1 MFDAAGAATAA
12 EQHVQPDQPAP
23 DSQPHDTDAWQAD
36 AAAAPQAPDAPA
48 ADKAPPAAPGLPS
61 DAQPQNQQ
69 SYRSV
74 VFVDTSVPDYQT
86 LIKDIAPDAK
96 VVLLD
101 SQKEALGQMADAL
114 SGMSDLDSVQVVSH
128 GNEGHLYIAGRSYW
142 ADGLANRGQDLQAI
156 GAALKPGGD
165 ILFYACNVGAGQAGQ
180 EFVQTVH
187 RLTGADVAVSN
198 DETGNAAGQN
208 WTLEVQSGAIE
219 ATNPFARSSMDSF
232 AGRLTTVVVTTATGT
247 GAGTLNNAIVNA
259 AAGDVI
265 EFSSTLTSGTVSLG
279 NTTALVAAAAQDFT
293 INGDVDGDG
302 IADITIS
309 GDNGDNTT
317 TSSDYRGI
325 NFNAA
330 GKTLTVKNLVFER
343 FYTSLGN
350 QGLLMLQNGSLV
362 VDGVTFKN
370 NLSNIIAT
378 ANTATELTVKNSV
391 FRENSSVVVGTAAFS
406 TIKSLVTGTTTIEN
420 SLFADN
426 TYLMNAGTASVSYPG
441 GVIMVQS
448 TTSAFTANIRN
459 VTIANNSYINNDTA
473 AANIQTAAIGTY
485 YGGSTGTATVNVYN
499 TIIAGNSGKLGT
511 TNFSDPNAIIYN
523 SGKITLNTGSNYQG
537 AITGTA
543 TFVDS
548 SNATVSLRDYR
559 PASTA
564 TTFIN
569 AGDSSNTSYYGGSY
583 DIRGIDRIR
592 DGALDLGTYE
602 VHWNAG
608 EPSVDLNGA
617 GTGTGESVNTT
628 TPASGV
634 LIAPDAVLTQTD
646 SDTRLLG
653 ATITLSGTLDSAAEV
668 LSMLTASVATAK
680 TYGISVT
687 GNDTSTITLRGAA
700 SVAGYQAVIQ
710 LIQYKNTAGSAT
722 AGTRTA
728 TITVNDGETTST
740 AQVSQITVGA
750 GVPTPSITSAT
761 YNASTNQLVVTG
773 TNITDGDSIDV
784 TKLTL
789 TGEGGNSYTLT
800 GDSTVTSTPGSNVF
814 TITLGATDQAF
825 VEGLLN
831 KDGTSSQGATTYN
844 LEAAANWDSTQSAP
858 ADTTGNGV
866 TVSSTQKP
874 TITSVTYDQTSGV
887 LTVTGTGMVHQ
898 AGSANDIDLTK
909 LTITGQGS
917 GTTPLTGTV
926 EITSAT
932 SFTVTLSGA
941 AKTSVDALLNKS
953 GTSSTGGTTYKF
965 TSADDWNG
973 PVFGDIS
980 DSTGTGI
987 TVTANDPPVIGNL
1000 NTDSVVWAG
1009 EGQTVLLDA
1018 GANATAS
1025 DTENGAG
1032 SWTGSV
1038 LTVRRSVSGTA
1049 TPLSADLF
1057 SFNSNATFS
1066 ESGGS
1071 LLDTANSNAVFGTV
1085 TNANGTLTVTF
1096 NGSATAT
1103 LIQTVMRNILYRND
1117 TPTGDTVIRYS
1128 LTDGNGGSADADVTV
1143 TSDTIYVTNTAD
1155 DAGTGVADGV
1165 GLREAVAIAL
1175 ADTTGTQTIKFAG
1188 GLASGTIT
1196 LGSDLAV
1203 TENLTFDTD
1212 AASGL
1217 TIDGSTITVSTGTV
1231 LTISNGSGDT
1241 LTVSSKISGSGAVTK
1256 TGAGTAT
1263 LSGGNDYSGA
1273 TTVSAGTLTVNDGI
1287 GDNSAVTVASG
1298 ATLGLSG
1305 DETIGSLAGGGT
1317 VTLGGNTLTT
1327 GGANSS
1333 TSFDGAIGGTGSL
1346 VKTGTGTLTL
1356 TGTNGYTGATT
1367 VNAGTLAL
1375 NSSAGTA
1382 LADGSAVTV
1391 ASGAT
1396 LTLSSAS
1403 ETIGTLTGVSGATL
1417 ALGGNALTV
1426 NQASSRTFSGAITG
1440 TSSSSLTLNGATNAT
1455 TLTLDGTSNSSGFA
1469 GGITVTAGTL
1479 LVTSDSNLGAG
1490 TLTLNGGLL
1499 RLSGAVGTI
1508 DNAVAIGSS
1517 GGTISVAPSG
1527 SVTLSGAL
1535 SGSGNLTKAAGGDLT
1550 LSGDNSGFTGAFTI
1564 SAGTVTV
1571 SHANALGDT
1580 TKGTT
1585 VASGAALALT
1595 GGITIAENLT
1605 LSGSGVSSGGALVS
1619 ASGTNTVS
1627 GTVTLNDDTTVT
1639 TTGDLTL
1646 SGVVSGAFNLIK
1658 AGSDSLTLS
1667 GTNSYTGTTTV
1678 SAGTLS
1684 ISGSGNISAAAVT
1697 LAGGTL
1703 ESTGSSVTLAN
1714 DITLGTG
1721 NGTVSVGSGKALTL
1735 SGVISGAN
1743 TLTKTGSGSLTL
1755 SGNNGYSG
1763 NTTVS
1768 AGTLVAGHNNALGTT
1783 TGSTTVSSGATL
1795 AIADGISLA
1804 EGLTIAGAGVSNAG
1818 ALQVTSGS
1826 ATLSG
1831 NVAMGANTIVGVSG
1845 TGLTLS
1851 GTVSGGFNLTKSG
1864 SGSLTLS
1871 GTNSY
1876 TGTTT
1881 VGDGALVVTGTL
1893 NGSGA
1898 GAVTVGSGATL
1909 AGTGTVNGGLTIQSG
1924 ATLAPGVSGTN
1935 SGVGTLTVNG
1945 GLTIQSG
1952 GTLSV
1957 DLASSS
1963 SFDQVAVTGAVD
1975 VGSATLSVAGAYMP
1989 TKSASGDSFAIVSN
2003 DGSDAVTGTFAS
2015 LASGAAITLNSGSVT
2030 IGYAAGT
2037 GSNDIVLTGPVN
2049 QAPAL
2054 GGTAAGP
2061 VNDNATATP
2070 FSGVTV
2076 TDADDSTGTFTV
2088 TITYTA
2094 ANGTLTSANGG
2105 LTGTAGNYTLTASS
2119 PADLQTLLQALVFTP
2134 TANQVTPGSTVQ
2146 TTFSLTTSDGTSSG
2160 TANTGTVITTTSI
2173 NDAPTDI
2180 ALSNSSISIFEGTN
2194 GVVGT
2199 LSATDAD
2206 TGQTLTYTLVSGT
2219 GDTNNALF
2227 NISGTSLQA
2236 NDAAT
2241 LTGGQSYSVRVQVSD
2256 GTATYEKTFTITV
2269 TNDLMV
2275 DVVAVDSTAPAGTYA
2290 ADKAD
2295 GGGLDLREAILL
2307 ANSMT
2312 GSITIRFSSTLEGT
2326 IALPSTLTVRS
2337 GVTLAMDSD
2346 IDGRS
2351 ITITGNGFTLGN
2363 SFGVNVGDG
2372 DTLVM
2377 NLTLGDNGT
2386 DVSALTKSGTGRLI
2400 LEGTNNTASGNTG
2413 LNTISVDAGTLSI
2426 DTDANLGTGTLTL
2439 SGGNLTVGNNTT
2451 IDNAITLS
2459 SDASIDT
2466 AADVT
2471 LSGALSGAG
2480 GLTKLNSGTLT
2491 LSNGGNSGS
2500 FSGTTTVSA
2509 GTLSVAADANL
2520 GSGAV
2525 TLDGGTLGLTGTTTI
2540 DNAITLGSSG
2550 GTVDASGA
2558 ATLSGTI
2565 SGSGTLTK
2573 TGGSALTLSG
2583 SNSYTGDTT
2592 VSTGVLIAGTNS
2604 ALGTTDGGTT
2614 VASGATLRLLGGL
2627 TIAENF
2633 TISGIGVS
2641 AGIGAI
2647 KVNDDAN
2654 GRATTVT
2661 GTVTLAA
2668 NAAIGAYNGTD
2679 SLTLSGV
2686 VSGAYALTKVGS
2698 GALTLSGAN
2707 SYSGATTVSTG
2718 TLIAAHADA
2727 LGTTGN
2733 GTTVTSGAALGLQ
2746 GGITLAEA
2754 VSAAGTGVSGS
2765 GAIYNVSGTNTLSGA
2780 VTLTAAT
2787 EIGVNAGGLTM
2798 SGNIGGSFGLTKTG
2812 TETLTLSGTNGYST
2826 LTVSA
2831 GTVGIAADGNLGS
2844 GTVSLAAGSKLQVT
2858 GATTIDNAVALT
2870 GSAAVQTDAA
2880 VTISGNITGNSYT
2893 LTKSGSGTLT
2903 LSGTNNT
2910 SGTGVSGIA
2919 VTAGTLAVG
2928 ASNNLG
2934 QTTLTLDGGTLASTA
2949 AFNSGT
2955 DVTLGSGGG
2964 TVDVS
2969 SGSITLSGTVSGTG
2983 GLGITSTNAGNVL
2996 GLSGTNTY
3004 TGGTT
3009 LGSGILQ
3016 FGNDAAVGTGAL
3028 TVNGGKVSGSGSTAR
3043 TIANNLV
3050 LGGTMTMSGSAALTF
3065 TGTVDLGGA
3074 TRTVDNTIT
3083 EALTLSG
3090 AVSNGA
3096 LTVAN
3101 TGTGALVLG
3110 GTNSMT
3116 GITVSSGTL
3125 SVAAAASLGS
3135 GTTTLS
3141 GGTLSITG
3149 ATTIANAIAVSAGST
3164 ISNSAAATLSGV
3176 LSGSGALTKS
3186 GSGTLTLS
3194 GTNTHTGTVTISAG
3208 TLAASG
3214 GSAIGDTSAVTVS
3227 SGATLS
3233 LTSGNETIGSLAGA
3247 GNVVLSYH
3255 LTAGGDNS
3263 STTFSGVIS
3272 STNSSGLTKAGSGT
3286 LTLTGANSYTGSTS
3300 VSAGTLAVSGN
3311 GTVGNNSA
3319 VTVAS
3324 GATLSSSASSLSLGS
3339 LAGAGTVSIGANTLE
3354 VGDDNTS
3361 TGFSG
3366 TLSGSGDFF
3375 KRGSG
3380 TLTLSG
3386 SNSSSFTGTM
3396 MVRDGGTLSVAGDA
3410 NLGTG
3415 TVTLNGGT
3423 LTVTG
3428 AGTIDN
3434 DFSTGTSGTA
3444 TIDTGVAVT
3453 LSGAIGGSKGLTKT
3467 GSGTLTLSGSSSYSG
3482 ATTVS
3487 AGTLLV
3493 TGALGGTS
3501 GVTVNS
3507 GATLGGTGSIFAA
3520 SSTNTLTVDSGATLA
3535 PGVAGTNNGIGSLTV
3550 NGNLSMSGT
3559 LAAEIAGTTAGTG
3572 YDQVIVSGGVTLAS
3586 GSSAVTVTRVNSFAA
3601 VNAATYK
3608 VIDQTGAGTLSS
3620 TLSGLAQG
3628 DTLSTNGDLY
3638 TVDYVGGTG
3647 NDLVLTA
3654 LVNPTV
3660 SSVSASTADG
3670 SYKAGDTITITVTF
3684 SRAVTVTGTPTLA
3697 LGNNSRSATYAG
3709 GSGTTTLSFTYTV
3722 QAGDTSADLDYA
3734 STAALA
3740 LSGGTILDSSTSLA
3754 AILTLATPGAANSLG
3769 ANKAIVIDTTAPN
3782 APSAADMTAGTD
3794 TGTSSTDNITGNAT
3808 PTFTGTAEPNS
3819 TVRLYDTDG
3828 TTLIGTGTADGSGN
3842 WSITVSTLSP
3852 GNHTITA
3859 KATDAAGNVSTA
3871 STGLPIT
3878 IDTTAP
3884 ATPGTPVLATASD
3897 TGTSNSDG
3905 ITRTTTPTV
3914 TGTAEAGST
3923 VTLYDTDGTTVLGT
3937 ATADGSGNWSI
3948 TSSAL
3953 AAGTHSLSVK
3963 ATDTAGNTSTAS
3975 SGLPVTIDTTA
3986 PTVSSVTSST
3996 ANGTYKAGDTV
4007 SIQVVF
4013 SEAVTVTGTPTLALG
4028 TGRSATYASGSGGTT
4043 LTFTYVVQAGDTAA
4057 DLDYASTAALAG
4069 TIADIAGNAATLTLP
4084 ATGSGSS
4091 LGGAKDIVIDT
4102 TAPTVSAVSAVN
4114 GTYRAGEAIDVTVT
4128 FTEAVT
4134 VTGTPTLAITLDDG
4148 TVVQASYLSGSGGTA
4163 LTFRYIV
4170 GAGLVDVDGI
4180 GIGASIGGGGIAD
4193 LIGNGAVRT
4202 LNNIAGTGSVRIDSL
4217 PPTVTNVTSG
4227 TGNGTYTTGE
4237 TISIQV
4243 SFSETVT
4250 VSGTPTLALNT
4261 GRTATYSGGTGTN
4274 TLTFTYTVQAGDTA
4288 ADLDA
4293 VSASALAG
4301 SITDA
4306 AGNAGVLTLTAPG
4319 DVRSL
4324 GLNKDIAIDTTAPSI
4339 RSIVPPADG
4348 TYGVGKTLSFYIQM
4362 SEVVVVNGTP
4372 TITLDIG
4379 GQTRQAVYNPAA
4391 SVGSVLRFDY
4401 VVQAGDAD
4409 ADGIAVTGL
4418 NYNGGGITD
4427 LARIPLPAT
4436 LTGLPGLQNVLVDTV
4451 APATPSVPVL
4461 AAGQDTGTSATD
4473 GLTNI
4478 SRPTVGG
4485 TAEPGATV
4493 TVLVDGTA
4501 VGTTTAGTDGSWSYS
4516 LTTPLAEG
4524 THAIAS
4530 RATDPAGNSSGTSA
4544 ALTLTIDATPPVLST
4559 PAVAGGLDN
4568 TANVT
4573 AATRPTFTGT
4583 AEPNSTVTVILD
4595 GVVAGTATTGADGS
4609 WSFTPA
4615 SPLADGAHSVATTMT
4630 DAAGN
4635 IGRSGSLTL
4644 TVDTQA
4650 PTVSTGAGPTLSAG
4664 GTATL
4669 GSAISLSDAS
4679 TLNRVTVSLADAR
4692 SGDELVIGTLP
4703 AGITATRDGT
4713 GIVLTGVASAAD
4725 YQAAVRAIGLRSSA
4739 ADPSFGGTATSRS
4752 IAIQARDIAGNSS
4765 AAASVTV
4772 TVSRATTTADTNNT
4786 TTLPVTS
4793 TPVTTSGNGPSQ
4805 SSSSSTGSSSNG
4817 PSSNGSPSNG
4827 STSGAGSSL
4836 PSLPGSSNGGSSSGP
4851 GTPGSSASTDAGRSV
4866 TLNSVGGSSASTDAG
4881 RSVTLNSVGGSS
4893 ASTDAGRSV
4902 TLNSIGGGS
4911 SGSGGLGGSGLGGS
4925 GLGGGLG
4932 GGGLGGSL
4940 GTGLGGGLGSGGLG
4954 GGLGGF
4960 GTGGTPGAIN
4970 TGAGTGLGTGTGT
4983 GTGGT
4988 TGGQTG
4994 QGTPGQTGSQ
5004 TGPQGTGLN
5013 GSQGQQGQGQ
5023 QGNGAGPGQN
5033 RGPTAGQP
5041 GTPGGQPTTLAP
5053 RGQPQPQSQGQPQ
5066 APQGPAAPQDQQ
5078 GQGQGQPQDTP
5089 QDGGGIPADGAG
5101 RPADRG
5107 ADSRA
5112 EVMPASPG
5120 FARQVAHVHG
5130 GPAGAADLL
5139 AALAS
5144 HVLPDSRAA

>member
-1 MFDAAGAATAA
+1 MGFHRGRKGLDAKKATGSTPAPQPRPILAMALEPRFMFDAAGAATVEA
-12 EQHVQPDQPAP
+12 VQ
-23 DSQPHDTDAWQAD
+23 TDADPTAAD
-36 AAAAPQAPDAPA
+36 HSADTHTSVDRVDTGIAAPSPSGPTEVRA
-48 ADKAPPAAPGLPS
+48 ADPA
-61 DAQPQNQQ
+61 QNNG
-69 SYRSV
+69 RKDV
-74 VFVDTSVPDYQT
+74 VFIDTSIVDYQM
-86 LIKDIAPDAK
+86 LVDSAK
-96 VVLLD
+96 AGVEVVLLD
-101 SQKEALGQMADAL
+101 GSKSGIAQMAEWAQSH
-114 SGMSDLDSVQVVSH
+114 SGYDSVSIVSH
-128 GNEGHLYIAGRSYW
+128 GWDAQLYVGTDFLWSGSIDRYQA
-142 ADGLANRGQDLQAI
+142 DLQSL
-156 GAALKPGGD
+156 GGALKSGGD
-165 ILFYACNVGAGQAGQ
+165 ILLYGCQLAESAEGQALIDRLH
-180 EFVQTVH
+180 V
-187 RLTGADVAVSN
+187 LTGADIAASTDATGSVSL
-198 DETGNAAGQN
+198 GRN
-208 WTLEVQSGAIE
+208 WTLEVSAGTIETASLLDTAALDGFTESLADYTVTSNAGGSGTGTFEKAYADVI
-219 ATNPFARSSMDSF
+219 ANGDT
-232 AGRLTTVVVTTATGT
+232 TTAKTIAFDST
-247 GAGTLNNAIVNA
+247 AFDPATKTATERTVTLSANLPSLTKDISID
-259 AAGDVI
+259 GDV
-265 EFSSTLTSGTVSLG
+265 
-279 NTTALVAAAAQDFT
+279 N
-293 INGDVDGDG
+293 GDG
-302 IADITIS
+302 IADVIID
-309 GDNGDNTT
+309 GNGKT
-317 TSSDYRGI
+317 GI
-325 NFNAA
+325 N
-330 GKTLTVKNLVFER
+330 V
-343 FYTSLGN
+343 
-350 QGLLMLQNGSLV
+350 
-362 VDGVTFKN
+362 
-370 NLSNIIAT
+370 AT
-378 ANTATELTVKNSV
+378 ANVDVTL
-391 FRENSSVVVGTAAFS
+391 
-406 TIKSLVTGTTTIEN
+406 KSLEFKNFASTNNGDASVMRHNTTGGSVTIEN
-420 SLFADN
+420 SSFHDN
-426 TYLMNAGTASVSYPG
+426 TNTQATSGSGGVFFLTTSTNGTLQINIDRSVFYSNTSLKQGGAIHIAGSGTTVDVSGSITNSVFYDNTVTSTTDLSGGGAIRVIANGGTLTFANLTVAYNSISNSSATGAGISKSTAAGTLNIYNSLVVNNTG
-441 GVIMVQS
+441 GSGGDI
-448 TTSAFTANIRN
+448 
-459 VTIANNSYINNDTA
+459 
-473 AANIQTAAIGTY
+473 
-485 YGGSTGTATVNVYN
+485 GGSTGLSTANNLTGSFSDFLFSGS
-499 TIIAGNSGKLGT
+499 AGNRDLRLASSATTAIDAGVSANLVSGKDSNDALSNPRTVGSTPDIGAYENNGT
-511 TNFSDPNAIIYN
+511 RTLDLDGG
-523 SGKITLNTGSNYQG
+523 SGGSNYSVTYVSG
-537 AITGTA
+537 GVGIG
-543 TFVDS
+543 S
-548 SNATVSLRDYR
+548 SVG
-559 PASTA
+559 
-564 TTFIN
+564 I
-569 AGDSSNTSYYGGSY
+569 GSV
-583 DIRGIDRIR
+583 
-592 DGALDLGTYE
+592 T
-602 VHWNAG
+602 
-608 EPSVDLNGA
+608 
-617 GTGTGESVNTT
+617 
-628 TPASGV
+628 
-634 LIAPDAVLTQTD
+634 
-646 SDTRLLG
+646 SDTNVRS
-653 ATITLSGTLDSAAEV
+653 AIITLSSPGATESLSLTGTNSNINSVKYDQSTGTLILYSKPGASLADMQAAIANVKYVNSDGSA
-668 LSMLTASVATAK
+668 SGSRS
-680 TYGISVT
+680 ISVMLSDAV
-687 GNDTSTITLRGAA
+687 NSLASTVTVTFA
-700 SVAGYQAVIQ
+700 STPA
-710 LIQYKNTAGSAT
+710 
-722 AGTRTA
+722 
-728 TITVNDGETTST
+728 
-740 AQVSQITVGA
+740 
-750 GVPTPSITSAT
+750 TPSITSAT

-773 TNITDGDSIDV
+773 ADITDGDSIDV

-789 TGEGGNSYTLT
+789 TGEGSSSYTLT
-800 GDSTVTSTPGSNVF
+800 SDSTVTSAPGSNVF

-831 KDGTSSQGATTYN
+831 KDGTSSQGTTTYN
-844 LEAAANWDSTQSAP
+844 LAAAANWDSTQSAT
-858 ADTTGNGV
+858 ADLTGNGI

-874 TITSVTYDQTSGV
+874 TISSVTYDSTSGV
-887 LTVTGTGMVHQ
+887 LTVTGTNMVHQ

-917 GTTPLTGTV
+917 GTASLTGTV

-941 AKTSVDALLNKS
+941 TKTNVDALLNKS

-965 TSADDWNG
+965 TATDDWNG

-1009 EGQTVLLDA
+1009 EGQTVLLDS

-1049 TPLSADLF
+1049 TPLSADIF
-1057 SFNSNATFS
+1057 SFNSNGAFS

-1085 TNANGTLTVTF
+1085 TNTNGTLTVTF

-1155 DAGTGVADGV
+1155 DAGTGVADGI

-1188 GLASGTIT
+1188 GLASNTIT

-1217 TIDGSTITVSTGTV
+1217 VIDGSTITLSSGVT
-1231 LTISNGSGDT
+1231 LTLSNGASDT
-1241 LTVSSKISGSGAVTK
+1241 LSISSKITGSGGVTK

-1273 TTVSAGTLTVNDGI
+1273 TGIDAGTLTVGGGSNGGI
-1287 GDNSAVTVASG
+1287 GDGSAVTVSSG
-1298 ATLGLSG
+1298 ATLNLSG
-1305 DETIGSLAGGGT
+1305 NETIGSLAGAGS
-1317 VTLGGNTLTT
+1317 VTLGTSTLTVSP
-1327 GGANSS
+1327 SS
-1333 TSFDGAIGGTGSL
+1333 GSTTFSGAISGTGSL
-1346 VKTGTGTLTL
+1346 TKEGAGTLVL
-1356 TGTNGYTGATT
+1356 TGTNTHSGTTT
-1367 VNAGTLAL
+1367 VSAGTLEL

-1382 LADGSAVTV
+1382 LADGGAVTL
-1391 ASGAT
+1391 SGGT
-1396 LTLSSAS
+1396 LTLSSTT
-1403 ETIGTLTGVSGATL
+1403 ETIGTLSGASGTL

-1426 NQASSRTFSGAITG
+1426 AQANNRTFAGAITG
-1440 TSSSSLTLNGATNAT
+1440 TSSGSLILNGAANNTILALTGTTNST
-1455 TLTLDGTSNSSGFA
+1455 GFA
-1469 GGITVTAGTL
+1469 GAITILKGGLEVSA
-1479 LVTSDSNLGAG
+1479 DSNLGAG
-1490 TLTLNGGLL
+1490 TLTLNGGTL
-1499 RLSGAVGTI
+1499 RLTATAATI

-1517 GGTISVAPSG
+1517 GGTISVPPS
-1527 SVTLSGAL
+1527 
-1535 SGSGNLTKAAGGDLT
+1535 GGDLT
-1550 LSGDNSGFTGAFTI
+1550 LSGAISGSGTMIKAAGGNLTLSGDNGSFTGAFNI
-1564 SAGTVTV
+1564 NAGTVTV
-1571 SHANALGDT
+1571 SHANALGT
-1580 TKGTT
+1580 TAGGTT
-1585 VASGAALALT
+1585 VASGAALALS

-1619 ASGTNTVS
+1619 ASGGNTVS
-1627 GTVTLNDDTTVT
+1627 GTVTLNDDATITA
-1639 TTGDLTL
+1639 TGALTL
-1646 SGVVSGAFNLIK
+1646 SGVVSGAFNLTK

-1755 SGNNGYSG
+1755 SGNSGYSG

-1783 TGSTTVSSGATL
+1783 AGSTTVSSGATL

-1818 ALQVTSGS
+1818 ALQVTAGS

-1831 NVAMGANTIVGVSG
+1831 TVAMGANTIVGVSG

-1851 GTVSGGFNLTKSG
+1851 GTVSGGFDLTKSG

-1881 VGDGALVVTGTL
+1881 VGGGTLVVTGTL

-1898 GAVTVGSGATL
+1898 GAVTVGNGATL

-1945 GLTIQSG
+1945 GLTIASG

-1963 SFDQVAVTGAVD
+1963 SYDQVAVTGAVD
-1975 VGSATLSVAGAYMP
+1975 VGSATLSVAGAYVP

-2003 DGSDAVTGTFAS
+2003 DASDAVTGTFNG
-2015 LASGAAITLNSGSVT
+2015 LASGATITLNSGSIT

-2054 GGTAAGP
+2054 GGTATGP

-2070 FSGVTV
+2070 FSAVTV

-2119 PADLQTLLQALVFTP
+2119 PSDLQTLLQALVFTP
-2134 TANQVTPGSTVQ
+2134 TANQATPGGTVQ

-2160 TANTGTVITTTSI
+2160 TANTGTVITATSI
-2173 NDAPTDI
+2173 NDAPTAI
-2180 ALSNSSISIFEGTN
+2180 TLSNSSISVFEGSN

-2206 TGQTLTYTLVSGT
+2206 TGQTLSYTLVAGT
-2219 GDTNNALF
+2219 GDTNNGLF
-2227 NISGTSLQA
+2227 TISGTSLQA
-2236 NDAAT
+2236 NNPGS
-2241 LTGGQSYSVRVQVSD
+2241 LTAGQTYSVRVQVSD
-2256 GTATYEKTFTITV
+2256 GTATYEQAFSITV
-2269 TNDLMV
+2269 TNDL
-2275 DVVAVDSTAPAGTYA
+2275 VVTVTAIDSSAPAGTYS
-2290 ADKAD
+2290 ADVAD
-2295 GGGLDLREAILL
+2295 GGGLDLQEAIAL
-2307 ANSMT
+2307 ANAAT
-2312 GSITIRFSSTLEGT
+2312 GNITIRFAGTLAGT
-2326 IALPSTLTVRS
+2326 ITLPGTLTVRS
-2337 GVTLAMDSD
+2337 GVTLTMDSD
-2346 IDGRS
+2346 TDSRS
-2351 ITITGNGFTLGN
+2351 ITIAGNGLTLGS
-2363 SFGVNVGDG
+2363 SFEVGVGDG
-2372 DTLVM
+2372 DTLTI
-2377 NLTLGDNGT
+2377 NSTLADNGT
-2386 DVSALTKSGTGRLI
+2386 DISALSKTGGGTLVLG
-2400 LEGTNNTASGNTG
+2400 GTNNTASGGTSGTG
-2413 LNTISVDAGTLSI
+2413 INGITVAAGTLSVGA
-2426 DTDANLGTGTLTL
+2426 DANLGTGTVALNGGSL
-2439 SGGNLTVGNNTT
+2439 SVTGATT
-2451 IDNAITLS
+2451 IDNAIDLNADSTITNS
-2459 SDASIDT
+2459 
-2466 AADVT
+2466 AAVT
-2471 LSGALSGAG
+2471 LSGALSGTSA
-2480 GLTKLNSGTLT
+2480 LTKAGSGTLT
-2491 LSNGGNSGS
+2491 LSNSGNSGN
-2500 FSGTTTVSA
+2500 FSGTTTVGA
-2509 GTLSVAADANL
+2509 GTLSVAADGNL

-2525 TLDGGTLGLTGTTTI
+2525 TLNGGTLGLTGTGSI

-2550 GTVDASGA
+2550 GTVDASGT

-2565 SGSGTLTK
+2565 SGTGTLTK

-2583 SNSYTGDTT
+2583 TNSYTGATT
-2592 VSTGVLIAGTNS
+2592 VSTGVLIAGSNG
-2604 ALGTTDGGTT
+2604 ALGSTDGGTT

-2654 GRATTVT
+2654 GRATTLT
-2661 GTVTLAA
+2661 GTIALAA
-2668 NAAIGAYNGTD
+2668 DAAIGAYNGTD
-2679 SLTLSGV
+2679 SLTVSGV

-2698 GALTLSGAN
+2698 GGLTLSGAN
-2707 SYSGATTVSTG
+2707 SYTGATTVSTG

-2727 LGTTGN
+2727 LGTTGS

-2780 VTLTAAT
+2780 VTLTAAAAV
-2787 EIGVNAGGLTM
+2787 GVNAGGLTM
-2798 SGNIGGSFGLTKTG
+2798 SGTIGGSFGLTKTG
-2812 TETLTLSGTNGYST
+2812 AETLTLSGTNGYST

-2831 GTVGIAADGNLGS
+2831 GTVSIAADGNLGS
-2844 GTVSLAAGSKLQVT
+2844 GTVSLAAGSTLQVT

-2870 GSAAVQTDAA
+2870 GSAAVRTDAA
-2880 VTISGNITGNSYT
+2880 VTIGGNITGNSYT

-2903 LSGTNNT
+2903 LSGTNNS
-2910 SGTGVSGIA
+2910 SGSGVSGIT

-2928 ASNNLG
+2928 ASANLG

-2949 AFNSGT
+2949 AFSNGNG
-2955 DVTLGSGGG
+2955 VTLGSGGG
-2964 TVDVS
+2964 TIDVS
-2969 SGSITLSGTVSGTG
+2969 AGAVTLSGTVSGTG
-2983 GLGITSTNAGNVL
+2983 GLSIASTDGGNAL

-3009 LGSGILQ
+3009 LGGGILQ
-3016 FGNDAAVGTGAL
+3016 FGNDAAVGTGTL
-3028 TVNGGKVSGSGSTAR
+3028 TINGGKVRGSDTTAR

-3065 TGTVDLGGA
+3065 TGSVDLGGA

-3101 TGTGALVLG
+3101 TSTGALVLG

-3125 SVAAAASLGS
+3125 SVAAADNLGS
-3135 GTTTLS
+3135 GTVTLN
-3141 GGTLSITG
+3141 GGALSITG
-3149 ATTIANAIAVSAGST
+3149 TTTIANAIALSDGST

-3176 LSGSGALTKS
+3176 LSGSGALTKT

-3194 GTNTHTGTVTISAG
+3194 GTNTHTGAVTVSAG

-3214 GSAIGDTSAVTVS
+3214 GSAIGDTSAVTVA

-3233 LTSGNETIGSLAGA
+3233 LVVGNEAIGSLAGA
-3247 GNVVLSYH
+3247 GSVVLSYR
-3255 LTAGGDNS
+3255 LTVGDNS

-3272 STNSSGLTKAGSGT
+3272 STNSSGLTKTGTGT
-3286 LTLTGANSYTGSTS
+3286 LTLSGANSYTGATT
-3300 VSAGTLAVSGN
+3300 VSAGTLALTGN
-3311 GTVGNNSA
+3311 SAIADTNA

-3324 GATLSSSASSLSLGS
+3324 GATLSVSGTETVGS
-3339 LAGAGTVSIGANTLE
+3339 IAGAGAIVLVGTLE
-3354 VGDDNTS
+3354 AGGNNTS
-3361 TGFSG
+3361 TEFSG
-3366 TLSGSGDFF
+3366 VISGSGGGSLT
-3375 KRGSG
+3375 KQGSG

-3386 SNSSSFTGTM
+3386 ANTHN
-3396 MVRDGGTLSVAGDA
+3396 GGTTISAGTIIAASTGGLGESGVELAAGTTLSFAVTGSFGNYIQQSGVATINVGSGYTA
-3410 NLGTG
+3410 TLSNVISGNHGFTKTGTG
-3415 TVTLNGGT
+3415 TLA
-3423 LTVTG
+3423 L
-3428 AGTIDN
+3428 
-3434 DFSTGTSGTA
+3434 A
-3444 TIDTGVAVT
+3444 T
-3453 LSGAIGGSKGLTKT
+3453 GGSPDP
-3467 GSGTLTLSGSSSYSG
+3467 GT
-3482 ATTVS
+3482 TTVS
-3487 AGTLLV
+3487 AGTLLL
-3493 TGALGGTS
+3493 TGGGS
-3501 GVTVNS
+3501 YDGAITVNS
-3507 GATLGGTGSIFAA
+3507 GATLAGTALLYG
-3520 SSTNTLTVDSGATLA
+3520 TLTIDAGGTLA

-3559 LAAEIAGTTAGTG
+3559 LAVEIAGTTAGTG

-3586 GSSAVTVTRVNSFAA
+3586 GSSAVTVIRVNGFAA
-3601 VNAATYK
+3601 VNAATYA
-3608 VIDQTGAGTLSS
+3608 VIDQTGVGTLSN
-3620 TLSGLAQG
+3620 TLSGLAQ
-3628 DTLSTNGDLY
+3628 DATLSTNGDLY

-3647 NDLVLTA
+3647 NDFVLTS

-3660 SSVSASTADG
+3660 SSVGASTADG
-3670 SYKAGDTITITVTF
+3670 SYKAGDTVTITVTF
-3684 SRAVTVTGTPTLA
+3684 TRAVTVTGTPTLG
-3697 LGNNSRSATYAG
+3697 LGIAGRTASYSG
-3709 GSGTTTLSFTYTV
+3709 GSGTTTLTFTYTV
-3722 QAGDTSADLDYA
+3722 QDGDNSADLDYGA
-3734 STAALA
+3734 TTS
-3740 LSGGTILDSSTSLA
+3740 LSLNGGTIVDSSTSLDA
-3754 AILTLATPGAANSLG
+3754 LLTLATPGAANSLG
-3769 ANKAIVIDTTAPN
+3769 ANKAIVIDTA
-3782 APSAADMTAGTD
+3782 
-3794 TGTSSTDNITGNAT
+3794 
-3808 PTFTGTAEPNS
+3808 
-3819 TVRLYDTDG
+3819 
-3828 TTLIGTGTADGSGN
+3828 
-3842 WSITVSTLSP
+3842 
-3852 GNHTITA
+3852 
-3859 KATDAAGNVSTA
+3859 
-3871 STGLPIT
+3871 
-3878 IDTTAP
+3878 
-3884 ATPGTPVLATASD
+3884 
-3897 TGTSNSDG
+3897 
-3905 ITRTTTPTV
+3905 
-3914 TGTAEAGST
+3914 
-3923 VTLYDTDGTTVLGT
+3923 
-3937 ATADGSGNWSI
+3937 
-3948 TSSAL
+3948 
-3953 AAGTHSLSVK
+3953 
-3963 ATDTAGNTSTAS
+3963 
-3975 SGLPVTIDTTA
+3975 
-3986 PTVSSVTSST
+3986 
-3996 ANGTYKAGDTV
+3996 
-4007 SIQVVF
+4007 
-4013 SEAVTVTGTPTLALG
+4013 
-4028 TGRSATYASGSGGTT
+4028 
-4043 LTFTYVVQAGDTAA
+4043 
-4057 DLDYASTAALAG
+4057 
-4069 TIADIAGNAATLTLP
+4069 
-4084 ATGSGSS
+4084 
-4091 LGGAKDIVIDT
+4091 
-4102 TAPTVSAVSAVN
+4102 APTVSAVSAVN
-4114 GTYRAGEAIDVTVT
+4114 GTYKAGETIDITVT
-4128 FTEAVT
+4128 FSEAVS

-4148 TVVQASYLSGSGGTA
+4148 TVVQAGYLSGSGGTA
-4163 LTFRYIV
+4163 LTFRYTV
-4170 GAGLVDVDGI
+4170 GTNLTDADGI
-4180 GIGASIGGGGIAD
+4180 GIGASISGGGIAD

-4202 LNNIAGTGSVRIDSL
+4202 LNNIAGTGAVRIDSVA
-4217 PPTVTNVTSG
+4217 PTVTNVTSG

-4243 SFSETVT
+4243 TFSEAVTVT
-4250 VSGTPTLALNT
+4250 GTPTLALNT
-4261 GRTATYSGGTGTN
+4261 GRTASYSGGAGTN

-4301 SITDA
+4301 SITDI

-4324 GLNKDIAIDTTAPSI
+4324 GLNKDIVIDTTAPSI

-4348 TYGVGKTLSFYIQM
+4348 TYGVGRTLSFYIQA
-4362 SEVVVVNGTP
+4362 SEVVIVNGTP

-4391 SVGSVLRFDY
+4391 SSGSVLRFDY

-4409 ADGIAVTGL
+4409 ADGIAVTGMNL
-4418 NYNGGGITD
+4418 NGGSITD

-4436 LTGLPGLQNVLVDTV
+4436 LGGLPGLQNVLVDTV

-4461 AAGQDTGTSATD
+4461 AAGQDTGSSATD
-4473 GLTNI
+4473 GLTGIN
-4478 SRPTVGG
+4478 RPTVGG

-4501 VGTTTAGTDGSWSYS
+4501 VGTTTAGADGSWSYS

-4524 THAIAS
+4524 SHAIAS
-4530 RATDPAGNSSGTSA
+4530 RATDPAGNVSGTSA
-4544 ALTLTIDATPPVLST
+4544 TLTLTVDATPPVLST
-4559 PAVAGGLDN
+4559 PSVAGGLDN

-4583 AEPNSTVTVILD
+4583 AEPNSTVTVIID
-4595 GVVAGTATTGADGS
+4595 GVAAGTVTTGADGS

-4615 SPLADGAHSVATTMT
+4615 TPLADGAHSIATTMT
-4630 DAAGN
+4630 DTAGN
-4635 IGRSGSLTL
+4635 VGRSGMLTL

-4650 PTVSTGAGPTLSAG
+4650 PTISTGAGPTLSAG

-4669 GSAISLSDAS
+4669 GSAVSLSDAG
-4679 TLNRVTVSLADAR
+4679 TLNRVTVGLTDAR

-4703 AGITATRDGT
+4703 AGITATRDGNS
-4713 GIVLTGVASAAD
+4713 IVLTGVASAAD

-4739 ADPSFGGTATSRS
+4739 ADPSFDGTATSRS
-4752 IAIQARDIAGNSS
+4752 IAISARDIAGNSS
-4765 AAASVTV
+4765 IAASVTV
-4772 TVSRATTTADTNNT
+4772 TVSRATATTDTNNT

-4805 SSSSSTGSSSNG
+4805 SGSSTTGSSSNG
-4817 PSSNGSPSNG
+4817 PSSNGSSTNG
-4827 STSGAGSSL
+4827 SSSGFGSSL
-4836 PSLPGSSNGGSSSGP
+4836 PSLPGSSNGGGSGGP
-4851 GTPGSSASTDAGRSV
+4851 GTPGSASSTDAGRSV

-4911 SGSGGLGGSGLGGS
+4911 SGSGGLGGSGLSGG

-4932 GGGLGGSL
+4932 TGLGGSL
-4940 GTGLGGGLGSGGLG
+4940 GGSSLG

-4960 GTGGTPGAIN
+4960 GTGGTPGGIN
-4970 TGAGTGLGTGTGT
+4970 TGAGTGLGTGT

-4994 QGTPGQTGSQ
+4994 QGTPGQTG
-5004 TGPQGTGLN
+5004 PQGTGLN
-5013 GSQGQQGQGQ
+5013 GRQGQQGQGP

-5033 RGPTAGQP
+5033 RGPSAGQP
-5041 GTPGGQPTTLAP
+5041 GTPGGQPTTLTP
-5053 RGQPQPQSQGQPQ
+5053 RSQPQGQPQ
-5066 APQGPAAPQDQQ
+5066 GPQGPAAPQDQQ
-5078 GQGQGQPQDTP
+5078 GQGQGQDQPQDTP
-5089 QDGGGIPADGAG
+5089 QDGGGIPADGTG

-5112 EVMPASPG
+5112 EIMPASPG
-5120 FARQVAHVHG
+5120 FARQVAQVHG